1 MRMAV
6 SWYRIHAEHQLTV
19 TIMNKVY
26 EDLLA
31 QELSEV
37 IEINWDNH
45 PVTFSETIEIN
56 NELFVQIR
64 GTVNYLSEYEEET
77 NYHHMVWMDVDIEY
91 MEVTQYKDGEPI
103 PPVHINEK
111 FVKKYLEQYLMSA

>member
-1 MRMAV
+1 MAV
-6 SWYRIHAEHQLTV
+6 SWYRIHAEHKLIII
-19 TIMNKVY
+19 IMNKVF

-37 IEINWDNH
+37 IEIRWDNH
-45 PVTFSETIEIN
+45 PVTFSETLEID

-91 MEVTQYKDGEPI
+91 MEVTQYEDGEPI
-103 PPVHINEK
+103 PPIHINEK

>member
-1 MRMAV
+1 MAV

-45 PVTFSETIEIN
+45 PVTFSETIEID

-64 GTVNYLSEYEEET
+64 GTVNYLSEYEEDT
-77 NYHHMVWMDVDIEY
+77 NYDYMVWVDVDIEY
-91 MEVTQYKDGEPI
+91 MEVTQYEDGESV